1 MAHSVTLFFSSP
13 GGLARPLL
21 SPPSRG
27 SNAVLPPV
35 SPSNRTLACI
45 LAAGLVCAC
54 LFFTAGSASAA
65 GISIGEILNKTEA
78 RYQQIQAFTASF
90 RQTTTSSAAG
100 TLTPG
105 EASGRLYY
113 AKPRQMRWEYDK
125 PELQVFTA
133 NNHFAWLYVP
143 SDNQVSLFDAG
154 KLFASPLAQTFFD
167 GAVGLK
173 NHFDVTLDAAQS
185 TKGSAVLKLVPKQED
200 PTVKLLFLWI
210 DLQSYR
216 ITRIDSQDLLGNT
229 NKIILESLAQVP
241 NLDPRLFHMEIPQAT
256 TVTDAEGQ
264 TLTAPEVEQLKSKIA
279 SGKP

>member
-1 MAHSVTLFFSSP
+1 MAKSTRGADNNRV
-13 GGLARPLL
+13 LL
-21 SPPSRG
+21 TRR
-27 SNAVLPPV
+27 A
-35 SPSNRTLACI
+35 LACA
-45 LAAGLVCAC
+45 LAALVVAAC
-54 LFFTAGSASAA
+54 IPSDAFAASA

-78 RYQQIQAFTASF
+78 KYQQIQAFTATF
-90 RQTTTSSAAG
+90 RQSTTSSAAG
-100 TLTPG
+100 TLSPG

-133 NNHFAWLYVP
+133 NNHYAWLYVP

-154 KLFASPLAQTFFD
+154 KLFASPLARTFFD

-200 PTVKLLFLWI
+200 PTVKLLYLWI

-229 NKIILESLAQVP
+229 NRIILESLTQVP
-241 NLDPRLFHMEIPQAT
+241 SLDPRLFHMEIPQGT
-256 TVTDAEGQ
+256 TVTDAEGR
-264 TLTAPEVEQLKSKIA
+264 TLTPVEVEQLKSKIV